1 MRLVLSLKKM
11 VKLDIYNLTA
21 TPLNRLKEPNLR
33 PAPETIEKVN
43 NLMF

>member
-1 MRLVLSLKKM
+1 MLDVY
-11 VKLDIYNLTA
+11 KLTS
-21 TPLNRLKEPNLR
+21 TPLNRLKEPELR